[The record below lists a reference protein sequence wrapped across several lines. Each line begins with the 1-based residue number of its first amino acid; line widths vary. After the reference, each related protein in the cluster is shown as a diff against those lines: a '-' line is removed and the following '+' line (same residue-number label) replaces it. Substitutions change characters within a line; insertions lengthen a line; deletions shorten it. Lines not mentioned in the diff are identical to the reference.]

1 MTPIPLHYRHAAL
14 LALTLAGTAA
24 AAPLAA
30 AAAAPLPVSAA
41 AGPPAAT
48 PAAPAFAQVGATA
61 ISHDEFNAAFS
72 AAARAKFYHGKPPPQ
87 ELALLQR
94 DVSEQL
100 VNRVLLLD
108 EAARRGLHADAAAVQ
123 TTVQSY
129 EQRYAASADW
139 AAKRAQV
146 LPALVRRLEQDSLL
160 AQIEQAVRASAT
172 ADEAD
177 VKAYY
182 LTHPDKFTEPEQ
194 LRVAV
199 ILLKVDPAAPTT
211 SWIEV
216 DQQAQAL
223 VQRAR
228 AGEDF
233 GALARA
239 HSADSSAAQGGDMG
253 YLHLGMLPDGTQQA
267 LSALAVGATTD
278 TLRLLQGMAV
288 FRLLDRKQSRLLA
301 LDAVRPRAR
310 ELALRERGERAWSTL
325 LATLRAATPVTIDRS
340 RLLPLDAQ
348 ASRE

>member
-14 LALTLAGTAA
+14 LALTLAATAT
-24 AAPLAA
+24 AAPLPAG
-30 AAAAPLPVSAA
+30 AAAPLPVSAA
-41 AGPPAAT
+41 AGPPA
-48 PAAPAFAQVGATA
+48 AAPAFAQVGATA

-94 DVSEQL
+94 DVSDQL

-108 EAARRGLHADAAAVQ
+108 EAARRGLRPDAAAVQ
-123 TTVQSY
+123 QTVQTY

-139 AAKRAQV
+139 AARRAQV

-160 AQIEQAVRASAT
+160 AQVEQAVRAGAT
-172 ADEAD
+172 ADEAA

-182 LTHPDKFTEPEQ
+182 LAHPDKFTEPEQ

-223 VQRAR
+223 AQRAR

-267 LSALAVGATTD
+267 LSALAVGGTTD

-310 ELALRERGERAWSTL
+310 ELALRERGERAWSGL

-348 ASRE
+348 ARRE